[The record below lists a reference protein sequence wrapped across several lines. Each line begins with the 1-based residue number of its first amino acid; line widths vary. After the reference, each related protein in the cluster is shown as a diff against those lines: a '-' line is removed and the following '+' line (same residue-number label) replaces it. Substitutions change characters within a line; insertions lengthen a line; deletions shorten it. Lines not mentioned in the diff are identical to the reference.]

1 MGAGPRTST
10 IAAFAGATVLI
21 GLAVLAGTFVT
32 AAPATRTLAGVVTIV
47 EGEFAKFDRDVHDA
61 MELGP
66 IPATDAPRLR
76 CSAMGADALVLPG
89 QPVVMYDEDGE
100 VLGRGLL
107 GEVDPV
113 LVIDPETSRASM
125 SCRLPFEI
133 TAFDRTGN
141 VTLEI
146 GSRDRRTYTSKE
158 LEAVDWKLEVRIDQ

>member
-1 MGAGPRTST
+1 MGSGSRVST
-10 IAAFAGATVLI
+10 AAAFAGAIALI
-21 GLAVLAGTFVT
+21 GLAVLAGTLVT

-47 EGEFAKFDRDVHDA
+47 EGEFAKFDRDVH
-61 MELGP
+61 EGLTLRP

-113 LVIDPETSRASM
+113 VLVDPETSRTSV

-158 LEAVDWKLEVRIDQ
+158 LEDVDWNLEVRIDQ

>member
-10 IAAFAGATVLI
+10 IAAFAGAIVLI
-21 GLAVLAGTFVT
+21 GLAVLAGTLVT

-47 EGEFAKFDRDVHDA
+47 EGEFAKFDRDVHDG
-61 MELGP
+61 LDFRP

-107 GEVDPV
+107 GDVDPV
-113 LVIDPETSRASM
+113 PVVDPDTDRTLM

-133 TAFDRTGN
+133 TAFDRKGN

-158 LEAVDWKLEVRIDQ
+158 LEAVDWNLEVRIGQ